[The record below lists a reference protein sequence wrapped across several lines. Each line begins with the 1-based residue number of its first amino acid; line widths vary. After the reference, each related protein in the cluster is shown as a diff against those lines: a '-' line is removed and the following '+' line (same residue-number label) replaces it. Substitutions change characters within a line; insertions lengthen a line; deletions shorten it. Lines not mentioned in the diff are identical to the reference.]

1 MTERVQS
8 PDRNPTADTT
18 EHNAYFPSPYSLS
31 QYTTATTDFA
41 GLATDR
47 NAYDGGR
54 WKVLVVASE
63 QRYLLMK
70 NGTLFSTGN
79 HPVETFL
86 PLHHLLE
93 AGFDVE
99 VATLTG
105 APVKLEWWAFPDQDE
120 TIQATWQRLQPKFK
134 APKRLPAVVQDE
146 LGEDSNYLA
155 VFIPGGHGAMHG
167 LAESTEVQAVLD
179 WALASEQLIIT
190 LCHGP
195 AALLAASIGRELS
208 PFAGYGLC
216 AFPDAADAG
225 PNVDIGY
232 LPGPM
237 PWLLGSALRNEG
249 MELKNQDDMT
259 GATYHDRNLLSGD
272 SPLAANELGK
282 MAATVLVEVVS

>member
-1 MTERVQS
+1 MTQGVQS
-8 PDRNPTADTT
+8 QDRNPSADTT
-18 EHNAYFPSPYSLS
+18 EHNAYFPSPHSLS
-31 QYTTATTDFA
+31 QYTTATTDFD

-63 QRYLLMK
+63 QRYLLMN

-86 PLHHLLE
+86 PLHHILE

-105 APVKLEWWAFPDQDE
+105 APVKLEWWAFPDQDDTVQE
-120 TIQATWQRLQPKFK
+120 TWQKVEPKFK
-134 APKRLPAVVQDE
+134 APKRLSTVVHNE
-146 LGEDSNYLA
+146 LGEDSDYLA

-167 LAESTEVQAVLD
+167 LAESTDVQAVLD
-179 WALASEQLIIT
+179 WVLAGERLIIT

-237 PWLLGSALRNEG
+237 PWLLGSALRDEG
-249 MELKNQDDMT
+249 MVLKNADDMT

-282 MAATVLVEVVS
+282 MAASALVEVVS